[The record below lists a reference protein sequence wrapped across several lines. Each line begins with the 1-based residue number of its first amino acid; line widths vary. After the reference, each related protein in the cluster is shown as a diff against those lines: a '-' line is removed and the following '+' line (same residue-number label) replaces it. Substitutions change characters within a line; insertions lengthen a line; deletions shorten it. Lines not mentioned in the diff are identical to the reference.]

1 MKFWQII
8 KNMNWAS
15 RLGLFIV
22 SGFGFCAIFAPWLA
36 PYGQSEIVGDVWGP
50 LFGKFIFGTDQIG
63 RDMLSMLI
71 YGARNMIALALLT
84 TGCAFGL
91 GSLLGFLAAT
101 MGGWVD
107 QVLSRFVDVV
117 ISIPTLIFALIVLSA
132 TGTSISALVIV
143 IAIIYAMPV
152 YRIARAVAMDIEV
165 MEYVEVARLRGEGLW
180 WIMRK
185 EILPNALTPLAAEFG
200 QRAQFS
206 RPWPAAATC
215 RLGFHGTG
223 KRRWNCLGV
232 YASAGTCHLHRPADH
247 WHQPDCR
254 FSSPES
260 QRLARRPLTIRCRG
274 QGIISTASKRVTRG
288 AVSYSSLA
296 RKRSSTALKSVC
308 RSQNMRCLPIATT
321 FALGQ
326 PRSAL

>member
-8 KNMNWAS
+8 KNMTWAS
-15 RLGLFIV
+15 RLGLFVV

-36 PYGQSEIVGDVWGP
+36 PYGQSEIVGDVWEP

-117 ISIPTLIFALIVLSA
+117 ISIPTLIFALIVLSS

-200 QRAQFS
+200 LRFCFVFLLISGLSFLGLGLQPPLADWGSMVRGTADGIAWGYMH
-206 RPWPAAATC
+206 PLAPATC
-215 RLGFHGTG
+215 IAL
-223 KRRWNCLGV
+223 
-232 YASAGTCHLHRPADH
+232 
-247 WHQPDCR
+247 
-254 FSSPES
+254 
-260 QRLARRPLTIRCRG
+260 LTIG
-274 QGIISTASKRVTRG
+274 VNLIVDSAVQKASGLREDH
-288 AVSYSSLA
+288 
-296 RKRSSTALKSVC
+296 
-308 RSQNMRCLPIATT
+308 
-321 FALGQ
+321 
-326 PRSAL
+326 

>member
-1 MKFWQII
+1 MQVWQLIMK
-8 KNMNWAS
+8 MNWAS
-15 RLGLFIV
+15 RLGLLVV

-36 PYGQSEIVGDVWGP
+36 PYGQSQVVGDVWEP
-50 LFGKFIFGTDQIG
+50 LFGEFFFGTDQIG

-117 ISIPTLIFALIVLSA
+117 ISIPTLIFALIVLSS
-132 TGTSISALVIV
+132 TGTSLFALVTV

-165 MEYVEVARLRGEGLW
+165 MDYVEAARLRGEGLW

-200 QRAQFS
+200 LRFCFVFLLISGLSFLGLGLQPPLADWGAMVRDNGGGIAWGFMH
-206 RPWPAAATC
+206 PLVPATC
-215 RLGFHGTG
+215 IAL
-223 KRRWNCLGV
+223 
-232 YASAGTCHLHRPADH
+232 
-247 WHQPDCR
+247 
-254 FSSPES
+254 
-260 QRLARRPLTIRCRG
+260 LTI
-274 QGIISTASKRVTRG
+274 GINLIVDSVVQKASGLREDH
-288 AVSYSSLA
+288 
-296 RKRSSTALKSVC
+296 
-308 RSQNMRCLPIATT
+308 
-321 FALGQ
+321 
-326 PRSAL
+326 

>member
-1 MKFWQII
+1 MQVWQLIMK
-8 KNMNWAS
+8 MNWAS
-15 RLGLFIV
+15 RLGLLVV

-36 PYGQSEIVGDVWGP
+36 PYGQSQVVGDVWEP
-50 LFGKFIFGTDQIG
+50 LFGEFFFGTDQIG

-117 ISIPTLIFALIVLSA
+117 ISIPTLIFALIVLSS
-132 TGTSISALVIV
+132 TGTSIFALVTV

-165 MEYVEVARLRGEGLW
+165 MDYVEAARLRGEGLW

-200 QRAQFS
+200 LRFCFVFLLISGLSFLGLGLQPPLADWGAMVRDNGGGIAWGFMH
-206 RPWPAAATC
+206 PLVPATC
-215 RLGFHGTG
+215 IAL
-223 KRRWNCLGV
+223 
-232 YASAGTCHLHRPADH
+232 
-247 WHQPDCR
+247 
-254 FSSPES
+254 
-260 QRLARRPLTIRCRG
+260 LTI
-274 QGIISTASKRVTRG
+274 GINLIVDSVVQKASGLREDH
-288 AVSYSSLA
+288 
-296 RKRSSTALKSVC
+296 
-308 RSQNMRCLPIATT
+308 
-321 FALGQ
+321 
-326 PRSAL
+326 

>member
-1 MKFWQII
+1 MSVLQII
-8 KNMNWAS
+8 TGMNWAS
-15 RLGLFIV
+15 RLGLLVV

-36 PYGQSEIVGDVWGP
+36 PYGQSEIVGDVWEP
-50 LFGKFIFGTDQIG
+50 LFGEFFFGTDQIG

-84 TGCAFGL
+84 TACAFGL

-117 ISIPTLIFALIVLSA
+117 ISIPTLIFALIVLSS
-132 TGTSISALVIV
+132 TGTSILALVTV

-165 MEYVEVARLRGEGLW
+165 MDYVEAARLRGEGLW

-200 QRAQFS
+200 LRFCFVFLLISGLSFLGLGLQPPLADWGAMVRDNGGGIAWGFMH
-206 RPWPAAATC
+206 PLVPATC
-215 RLGFHGTG
+215 IAL
-223 KRRWNCLGV
+223 
-232 YASAGTCHLHRPADH
+232 
-247 WHQPDCR
+247 
-254 FSSPES
+254 
-260 QRLARRPLTIRCRG
+260 LTI
-274 QGIISTASKRVTRG
+274 GINLIVDSAVQKASGLREDH
-288 AVSYSSLA
+288 
-296 RKRSSTALKSVC
+296 
-308 RSQNMRCLPIATT
+308 
-321 FALGQ
+321 
-326 PRSAL
+326 

>member
-1 MKFWQII
+1 M
-8 KNMNWAS
+8 
-15 RLGLFIV
+15 
-22 SGFGFCAIFAPWLA
+22 SGNRCL
-36 PYGQSEIVGDVWGP
+36 EIS
-50 LFGKFIFGTDQIG
+50 FFGTDQIG

-117 ISIPTLIFALIVLSA
+117 ISIPTLIFALIVLSS
-132 TGTSISALVIV
+132 TGTSIFALVTV

-165 MEYVEVARLRGEGLW
+165 MDYVEAARLRGEGLW

-200 QRAQFS
+200 LRFCFVFLLISGLSFLGLGLQPPLADWGAMVRDNGGGIAWGFMH
-206 RPWPAAATC
+206 PLVPATC
-215 RLGFHGTG
+215 IAL
-223 KRRWNCLGV
+223 
-232 YASAGTCHLHRPADH
+232 
-247 WHQPDCR
+247 
-254 FSSPES
+254 
-260 QRLARRPLTIRCRG
+260 LTI
-274 QGIISTASKRVTRG
+274 GINLIVDSVVQKASGLREDH
-288 AVSYSSLA
+288 
-296 RKRSSTALKSVC
+296 
-308 RSQNMRCLPIATT
+308 
-321 FALGQ
+321 
-326 PRSAL
+326 

>member
-8 KNMNWAS
+8 KDMNWAS
-15 RLGLFIV
+15 RLGLFVV

-36 PYGQSEIVGDVWGP
+36 PYGQSEIVGDVWEP

-132 TGTSISALVIV
+132 TGTSISALVVV

-185 EILPNALTPLAAEFG
+185 EILPNALTPVAAEFG
-200 QRAQFS
+200 LRFCFVFLLISGLSFLGLGLQPPLADWGAMVRGNADGIAWGYMH
-206 RPWPAAATC
+206 PLVPATC
-215 RLGFHGTG
+215 IAL
-223 KRRWNCLGV
+223 
-232 YASAGTCHLHRPADH
+232 
-247 WHQPDCR
+247 
-254 FSSPES
+254 
-260 QRLARRPLTIRCRG
+260 LTI
-274 QGIISTASKRVTRG
+274 GINLIVDSVVQKASGLREDH
-288 AVSYSSLA
+288 
-296 RKRSSTALKSVC
+296 
-308 RSQNMRCLPIATT
+308 
-321 FALGQ
+321 
-326 PRSAL
+326 

>member
-1 MKFWQII
+1 MQVWQLIMK
-8 KNMNWAS
+8 MNWAS
-15 RLGLFIV
+15 RLGLLVV

-36 PYGQSEIVGDVWGP
+36 PYGQSQVVGDVWEP
-50 LFGKFIFGTDQIG
+50 LFGEFFFGTDQIG

-101 MGGWVD
+101 MGGWID

-117 ISIPTLIFALIVLSA
+117 ISIPTLIFALIVLSS
-132 TGTSISALVIV
+132 TGTSILSLVTV

-165 MEYVEVARLRGEGLW
+165 MDYVEAARLRGEGLW

-200 QRAQFS
+200 LRFCFVFLLISGLSFLGLGLQPPLADWGAMVRDNGGGIAWGFMH
-206 RPWPAAATC
+206 PLIPATC
-215 RLGFHGTG
+215 IAL
-223 KRRWNCLGV
+223 
-232 YASAGTCHLHRPADH
+232 
-247 WHQPDCR
+247 
-254 FSSPES
+254 
-260 QRLARRPLTIRCRG
+260 LTI
-274 QGIISTASKRVTRG
+274 GINLIVDSVVQKASG
-288 AVSYSSLA
+288 L
-296 RKRSSTALKSVC
+296 RKDH
-308 RSQNMRCLPIATT
+308 
-321 FALGQ
+321 
-326 PRSAL
+326 

>member
-1 MKFWQII
+1 MMKAWQLIM
-8 KNMNWAS
+8 KMNWAS
-15 RLGLFIV
+15 RLGLLVV

-36 PYGQSEIVGDVWGP
+36 PYGQSEIVGDVWEP
-50 LFGKFIFGTDQIG
+50 LFGKFFFGTDQIG

-117 ISIPTLIFALIVLSA
+117 ISIPTLIFALIVLSS
-132 TGTSISALVIV
+132 TGTSIFALVTV

-165 MEYVEVARLRGEGLW
+165 MDYVEAARLRGEGLW

-200 QRAQFS
+200 LRFCFVFLLISGLSFLGLGLQPPLADWGAMVRDNGGGIAWGFMH
-206 RPWPAAATC
+206 PLVPATC
-215 RLGFHGTG
+215 IAL
-223 KRRWNCLGV
+223 
-232 YASAGTCHLHRPADH
+232 
-247 WHQPDCR
+247 
-254 FSSPES
+254 
-260 QRLARRPLTIRCRG
+260 LTI
-274 QGIISTASKRVTRG
+274 GINLIVDSVVQKASGLREDH
-288 AVSYSSLA
+288 
-296 RKRSSTALKSVC
+296 
-308 RSQNMRCLPIATT
+308 
-321 FALGQ
+321 
-326 PRSAL
+326 

>member
-1 MKFWQII
+1 MKVWQLIRM
-8 KNMNWAS
+8 MNWAS
-15 RLGLFIV
+15 RLGLLVV

-36 PYGQSEIVGDVWGP
+36 PYGQSEIVGDVWEP
-50 LFGKFIFGTDQIG
+50 LFGKFFFGTDQIG

-117 ISIPTLIFALIVLSA
+117 ISIPTLIFALIVLSS
-132 TGTSISALVIV
+132 TGTSILSLVTV

-165 MEYVEVARLRGEGLW
+165 MDYVEAARLRGEGLW

-200 QRAQFS
+200 LRFCFVFLLISGLSFLGLGLQPPLADWGAMVRDNGSGIAWGFMH
-206 RPWPAAATC
+206 PLIPATC
-215 RLGFHGTG
+215 IAL
-223 KRRWNCLGV
+223 
-232 YASAGTCHLHRPADH
+232 
-247 WHQPDCR
+247 
-254 FSSPES
+254 
-260 QRLARRPLTIRCRG
+260 LTI
-274 QGIISTASKRVTRG
+274 GINLLVDSVVQKASGLRE
-288 AVSYSSLA
+288 AH
-296 RKRSSTALKSVC
+296 
-308 RSQNMRCLPIATT
+308 
-321 FALGQ
+321 
-326 PRSAL
+326 

>member
-1 MKFWQII
+1 MMKAWQLIRE
-8 KNMNWAS
+8 MNWAS
-15 RLGLFIV
+15 RLGLLVV

-36 PYGQSEIVGDVWGP
+36 PYGQSEIVGDVWEP
-50 LFGKFIFGTDQIG
+50 LFGKFFFGTDQIG

-117 ISIPTLIFALIVLSA
+117 ISIPTLIFALIVLSS
-132 TGTSISALVIV
+132 TGTSIFALVTV

-165 MEYVEVARLRGEGLW
+165 MDYVEAARLRGEGLW

-200 QRAQFS
+200 LRFCFVFLLISGLSFLGLGLQPPLADWGAMVRDNGGGIAWGFMH
-206 RPWPAAATC
+206 PLIPATC
-215 RLGFHGTG
+215 IAL
-223 KRRWNCLGV
+223 
-232 YASAGTCHLHRPADH
+232 
-247 WHQPDCR
+247 
-254 FSSPES
+254 
-260 QRLARRPLTIRCRG
+260 LTI
-274 QGIISTASKRVTRG
+274 GINLIVDSVVQKASG
-288 AVSYSSLA
+288 L
-296 RKRSSTALKSVC
+296 RKDHLLS
-308 RSQNMRCLPIATT
+308 
-321 FALGQ
+321 
-326 PRSAL
+326 

>member
-1 MKFWQII
+1 MMKAWQLIRE
-8 KNMNWAS
+8 MNWAS
-15 RLGLFIV
+15 RLGLLVV

-36 PYGQSEIVGDVWGP
+36 PYGQSEIVGDVWEP
-50 LFGKFIFGTDQIG
+50 LFEKFFFGTDQIG

-84 TGCAFGL
+84 TGCAFGM

-117 ISIPTLIFALIVLSA
+117 ISIPTLIFALIVLSS
-132 TGTSISALVIV
+132 TGTSILSLVTV

-165 MEYVEVARLRGEGLW
+165 MDYVEAARLRGEGLW

-200 QRAQFS
+200 LRFCFVFLLISGLSFLGLGLQPPLADWGAMVRDNGGGIAWGFMH
-206 RPWPAAATC
+206 PLVPATC
-215 RLGFHGTG
+215 IAL
-223 KRRWNCLGV
+223 
-232 YASAGTCHLHRPADH
+232 
-247 WHQPDCR
+247 
-254 FSSPES
+254 
-260 QRLARRPLTIRCRG
+260 LTI
-274 QGIISTASKRVTRG
+274 GINLIVDSVVQKASGLREDH
-288 AVSYSSLA
+288 
-296 RKRSSTALKSVC
+296 
-308 RSQNMRCLPIATT
+308 
-321 FALGQ
+321 
-326 PRSAL
+326 